1 MDVDRFVRL
10 HYFAFTSMLILLGV
24 AASAAQPGDAWRIG
38 ALLLIGASFHIHGY
52 VMNDVIDLDLDKT
65 QARRARDPLV
75 RGAIS
80 KRAASVFALVQLP
93 LAALLCWRM
102 RVGTQAG
109 AVLVA
114 AFAMAVV
121 YNVWGKRCPIP
132 PLTDLVQG
140 LSWAAL
146 AAFAALA
153 VEPLA
158 LRDPVRGQIVP
169 IVAHG
174 AGFILL
180 INGIHGG
187 LRDLAT
193 DGAMGMRTSALFF
206 GARAESS
213 GSRTE
218 SVSSLGVMLFAFGV
232 HTAMYLPSFGFLWR
246 YPDLYVPAARAA
258 AAVLLVGLFLISCYA
273 LWRVVR
279 RREPERGWWV
289 STHLFLLLLPPL
301 VLYLPT
307 KLVSPGFGMLVLCGV
322 VVPLSLQVGVLDRVI
337 RRIDR
342 VGAGTLI

>member
-10 HYFAFTSMLILLGV
+10 HYFAFTSMLILLGA
-24 AASAAQPGDAWRIG
+24 AASAARPGPAWRIA
-38 ALLLIGASFHIHGY
+38 ALLLIGAFFHIHGY
-52 VMNDVIDLDLDKT
+52 VMNDVIDLDLDKS

-80 KRAASVFALVQLP
+80 KRAAAAFALAQLP
-93 LAALLCWRM
+93 FAALVCWRIG
-102 RVGTQAG
+102 VGAQAG
-109 AVLVA
+109 AVLAA
-114 AFAMAVV
+114 AFVMAFV
-121 YNVWGKRCPIP
+121 YNMWGKRCPIP

-169 IVAHG
+169 ILAHG

-193 DGAMGMRTSALFF
+193 DDAMGMRTSARFL
-206 GARAESS
+206 GARVESS

-218 SVSSLGVMLFAFGV
+218 SVSSPGVMLFAFGV

-246 YPDLYVPAARAA
+246 YPDLYLPAARATSA
-258 AAVLLVGLFLISCYA
+258 ALLVGLHLISCYA

-289 STHLFLLLLPPL
+289 STHLFLLLLPSL
-301 VLYLPT
+301 ALYLPS

-322 VVPLSLQVGVLDRVI
+322 LVPLSLQVGVLDRVI
-337 RRIDR
+337 RRIER
-342 VGAGTLI
+342 IGAAL